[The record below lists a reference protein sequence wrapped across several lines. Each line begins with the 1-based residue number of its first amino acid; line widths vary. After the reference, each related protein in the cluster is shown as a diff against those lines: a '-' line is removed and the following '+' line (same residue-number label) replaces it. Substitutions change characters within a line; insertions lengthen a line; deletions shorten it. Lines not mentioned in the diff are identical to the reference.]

1 MGRVTVHFSEDDYQL
16 FHHYCANY
24 CRLYDETRKNSIKI
38 LLELYKH
45 QVIDFQENSLDS
57 VYAFFYQKKQDF
69 ETAYRVP
76 ASGANE
82 MMRMRVC
89 SDIIAF
95 LGDLEK
101 IFILVGRKGLKA
113 NYLLI
118 IGTFSKIID
127 DENQMRLE
135 DLRQAASGA
144 ISSIVLPL
152 GDAIEKKLGP
162 DVDTRTLLKE
172 LVTFA
177 GTFNRLSPD
186 LKFNDE
192 IIDLVACSLIRRF
205 NREENYDELKTLLND
220 HRNQFEIDEFES
232 ALDGGLHAQ
241 NEWGLEFSWE
251 GLLIPLRELY
261 DMIEKSQNLMLVPL
275 DVLSALEAPITVRHP
290 QSEYTR
296 LALYQNPYGML
307 RRRNDENR
315 FLVKVDNYAHSEV
328 HLSSPAD
335 LISPALSKEDTYKQ
349 YFSLTAG
356 VAIILIILLASILF
370 SLYSAPVNLAG
381 NTTDGLNVTK
391 TGTIAQSGPVQ
402 KNPTVKITPIPP
414 LPTPSPTPQY
424 VTVEPVLREPDTG
437 PVSHGEAF
445 DKLALVPDFLFNP
458 KDYIT
463 IFKNNQS
470 YNLEKSFKIS
480 FDLKNPPM
488 VIRYKV
494 VPYNITDIKW
504 FEPRDTKHLIDTA
517 IVVRPDEFAW
527 FELKIYAHGTLFDQ
541 TGWGRLY
548 GIPLT
553 TQEFV
558 IRNPDMYQIEF
569 SGRQVTVSSEVLVK
583 KEGNILV

>member
-1 MGRVTVHFSEDDYQL
+1 MGRVTLHFSEDDYRS

-45 QVIDFQENSLDS
+45 QVIDFQENSLDN
-57 VYAFFYQKKQDF
+57 VYAFFYEKKQDF
-69 ETAYRVP
+69 EIAYRVP

-82 MMRMRVC
+82 MMRIRVC

-162 DVDTRTLLKE
+162 DVDTRTVLKE

-192 IIDLVACSLIRRF
+192 IIDLVACSLIKRF

-241 NEWGLEFSWE
+241 NEWDLEFSWE
-251 GLLIPLRELY
+251 GLLTPLRELY
-261 DMIEKSQNLMLVPL
+261 GMITNSQNLMLVPL
-275 DVLSALEAPITVRHP
+275 DVLFALEAPMTVKHA
-290 QSEYTR
+290 QAEYTQ

-307 RRRNDENR
+307 RKRNDENQ

-328 HLSSPAD
+328 HLSAPAD
-335 LISPALSKEDTYKQ
+335 FVSPEFSKEEKYKQ
-349 YFSLTAG
+349 YFSLMAG
-356 VAIILIILLASILF
+356 VAIILIILLASIP
-370 SLYSAPVNLAG
+370 SLS
-381 NTTDGLNVTK
+381 
-391 TGTIAQSGPVQ
+391 I
-402 KNPTVKITPIPP
+402 P
-414 LPTPSPTPQY
+414 LPATLPGTQ
-424 VTVEPVLREPDTG
+424 
-437 PVSHGEAF
+437 
-445 DKLALVPDFLFNP
+445 
-458 KDYIT
+458 
-463 IFKNNQS
+463 Q
-470 YNLEKSFKIS
+470 
-480 FDLKNPPM
+480 
-488 VIRYKV
+488 KV
-494 VPYNITDIKW
+494 
-504 FEPRDTKHLIDTA
+504 
-517 IVVRPDEFAW
+517 
-527 FELKIYAHGTLFDQ
+527 
-541 TGWGRLY
+541 
-548 GIPLT
+548 
-553 TQEFV
+553 
-558 IRNPDMYQIEF
+558 
-569 SGRQVTVSSEVLVK
+569 
-583 KEGNILV
+583 